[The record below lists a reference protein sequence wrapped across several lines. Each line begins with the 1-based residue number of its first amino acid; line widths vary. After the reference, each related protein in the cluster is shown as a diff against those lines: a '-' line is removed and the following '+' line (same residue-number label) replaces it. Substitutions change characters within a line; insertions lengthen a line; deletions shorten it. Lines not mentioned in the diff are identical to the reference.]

1 MQALVGHYA
10 KENFNSTRKDN
21 QVPKKIKQMKDN
33 VPRFPNYISKIF
45 VNSQFQ
51 KLVDHDRD

>member
-10 KENFNSTRKDN
+10 MENFNSTRKDN
-21 QVPKKIKQMKDN
+21 QVLKINQMKDN
-33 VPRFPNYISKIF
+33 VPRFQNYISEIF

>member
-10 KENFNSTRKDN
+10 MENFNSTRKDN
-21 QVPKKIKQMKDN
+21 QVLKLNQMKDN
-33 VPRFPNYISKIF
+33 VPRFQNYISEIF